1 MAKLIIIFRYI
12 ALLTTL
18 CLLSSCLGGSIASS
32 IASSIA
38 TRVADK
44 AVARALDVDEDQA
57 VSNRDPYKN
66 ATPQATAPQATTLQ
80 GTAPQVTKITKTIN
94 TGSTEVD
101 DYTYALATFAFEPVK
116 PVAETLPEQ
125 TEAIE
130 TQTQVVQSS
139 QLVRVEL
146 FNLLIGDEKNAIY
159 EKARLM
165 GVTSLPKPREWQS
178 WNVGTGVVQKDKKI
192 ITFLIPPEF
201 GKLPSGAV
209 ALVELAS
216 PGELNVARYKANENA
231 PTFKALAN
239 R

>member
-1 MAKLIIIFRYI
+1 MIKFIITFRYI
-12 ALLTTL
+12 ALLATL
-18 CLLSSCLGGSIASS
+18 LLLSGCLGGSIASS

-80 GTAPQVTKITKTIN
+80 GTAPQVTKPIN
-94 TGSTEVD
+94 TVPTEVD

-165 GVTSLPKPREWQS
+165 GATSLPKPREWQS

-201 GKLPSGAV
+201 GKLPSGTVAV
-209 ALVELAS
+209 VELATQ
-216 PGELNVARYKANENA
+216 GELNVARYKAN
-231 PTFKALAN
+231 
-239 R
+239 